1 MIWSVTGLCFTLDKA
16 FCEMKRPIFLQLVLF
31 ITLVAC
37 QPTAKKQTLAELRQ
51 SIAADFEANT
61 GDYAIAFKELG
72 NPENELYINEKETFH
87 AASTMKTP
95 VMIEL
100 FKQARAGKF
109 SMSDSIPVLNEF
121 KSIVDSSLYS
131 MDIGEDSG
139 EALYT
144 KIGQHAT
151 LYDLTYEMI
160 TVSSNLATNIL
171 IEVVGAP
178 NVMATMKAFGAND
191 IQVLRGVEDQKA
203 YDLGL
208 NNTTTAKDLAIIME
222 MIATDK
228 AGTPEDCAAMVSIL
242 KAQKFNE
249 IIPAYL
255 PDSVSVAHKTGS
267 ITKLHHDSGIVYLP
281 DGRKYVLVLLSK
293 NLNTIDEGTEVLAR
307 VSEKVYNFMIQ

>member
-1 MIWSVTGLCFTLDKA
+1 
-16 FCEMKRPIFLQLVLF
+16 MKRTTYLLFALF
-31 ITLVAC
+31 IALAAC
-37 QPTAKKQTLAELRQ
+37 QPTAKKQTLAELQ
-51 SIAADFEANT
+51 ESIAADFEANT

-72 NPENELYINEKETFH
+72 NPDNELYINEKETFH

-109 SMSDSIPVLNEF
+109 NMSDSIRVLNEF
-121 KSIVDSSLYS
+121 KSIVDSTSYT

-139 EALYT
+139 EALYG
-144 KIGQHAT
+144 KIGQQST
-151 LYDLTYEMI
+151 IYDLTYEMI

-178 NVMATMKAFGAND
+178 NVMATVKSFGAND

-228 AGTPEDCAAMVSIL
+228 AGTAEDCAAMISIL

>member
-1 MIWSVTGLCFTLDKA
+1 
-16 FCEMKRPIFLQLVLF
+16 MKKPSIQLLLALV
-31 ITLVAC
+31 ITLAAC
-37 QPTAKKQTLAELRQ
+37 QPSSKKQTLDELKQ

-61 GDYAIAFKELG
+61 GDYAIAFKDLS

-100 FKQARAGKF
+100 FNQARAGKF
-109 SMSDSIPVLNEF
+109 SLSDSILVINEF
-121 KSIVDSSLYS
+121 KSIVDSSAYV
-131 MDIGEDSG
+131 MDIGVDSG
-139 EALYT
+139 EGLYSF
-144 KIGQHAT
+144 IGKKLT
-151 LYDLTYEMI
+151 LYDIMYEMI

-171 IEVVGAP
+171 IEMVGAP
-178 NVMATMKAFGAND
+178 NVMATMKSFGAND

-203 YDLGL
+203 YDLGM
-208 NNTTTAKDLAIIME
+208 NNTTTAKDLAIVME

-228 AGTPEDCAAMVSIL
+228 AGTAEDCAAMIDIL
-242 KAQKFNE
+242 KDQKFNE

-255 PDSVSVAHKTGS
+255 PEDVTVAHKTGS
-267 ITKLHHDSGIVYLP
+267 ISRLHHDSGIVYLP

-307 VSEKVYNFMIQ
+307 VSEKVYNYLNQ